1 VKYTNL
7 KSFIEEK
14 HSDIL
19 KEAIDDYLKN
29 NNTKKAFSVDS
40 IHIETLKCKEE
51 RYENPAY
58 SANGI
63 LAAFIN

>member
-1 VKYTNL
+1 MKYTNL

-51 RYENPAY
+51 SYFYR
-58 SANGI
+58 
-63 LAAFIN
+63 